1 MLPWHWGN
9 SEREHLL
16 KFCTV
21 GAHLL
26 LPRVSPTF
34 AKSPASSHSSDLKE
48 KKLIVSVIHTLIL
61 SFIHQACITSQL
73 HAQ

>member
-26 LPRVSPTF
+26 HPRVSPTF

-61 SFIHQACITSQL
+61 SQL